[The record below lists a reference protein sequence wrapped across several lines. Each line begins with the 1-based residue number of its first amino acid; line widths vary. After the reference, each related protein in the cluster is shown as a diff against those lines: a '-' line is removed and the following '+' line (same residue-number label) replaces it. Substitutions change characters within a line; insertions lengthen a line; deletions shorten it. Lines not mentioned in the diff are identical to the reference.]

1 MNDQSSQ
8 NQNDEIDL
16 SVLFN
21 KIRSFF
27 KSILIG
33 LVQVFQFFWE
43 HKLRLFIL
51 LIIGIGL
58 QLLLKTQVQKIYTNE
73 LLVKTNFGSTEYLY
87 GKVKAINTKIE
98 SKDTTDLKVIFGK
111 AYSRVI
117 GVEVEPVIDVY
128 SLVNESTESKETFE
142 LLLDEFGD
150 FSFVEEKIN
159 INEYPNHKLKI
170 YVKGKEENES
180 IAKQLY
186 TSLAENSFY
195 NEMRDLTIES
205 LQEQLVENKKIR
217 KQIDSII
224 KEQKGALNF
233 STADNNSINFSGSQD
248 LQELL
253 NQKRVLLSSDLK
265 IKEQLSSED
274 EILKIVDSSFG
285 VLSKERNINYLLI
298 PLFLIGAYSLF
309 FFLKYLKTTISR
321 FVKQD

>member
-1 MNDQSSQ
+1 
-8 NQNDEIDL
+8 
-16 SVLFN
+16 
-21 KIRSFF
+21 
-27 KSILIG
+27 

-43 HKLRLFIL
+43 HKLRLLIL
-51 LIIGIGL
+51 LIIGVSL
-58 QLLLKTQVQKIYTNE
+58 QLLLLTQTKKIYSSE
-73 LLVKTNFGSTEYLY
+73 YLLRTNFESTEYLY
-87 GKVKAINTKIE
+87 SKVKSINGKLE
-98 SKDTTDLKVIFGK
+98 SKDTLFLKRVFGEHYK
-111 AYSRVI
+111 RVEEL
-117 GVEVEPVIDVY
+117 EVEPVVNIY
-128 SLVNESTESKETFE
+128 HLVNKSEENKEIFE
-142 LLLDEFGD
+142 LLLDEYD
-150 FSFVEEKIN
+150 DISFLEEEIN
-159 INEYPNHKLKI
+159 INEYPTHKLKV
-170 YVKGKEENES
+170 YVKGKAGNED

-217 KQIDSII
+217 TQIDSII

-274 EILKIVDSSFG
+274 EILKIVDASFG
-285 VLSKERNINYLLI
+285 VFSKERNKNYLLI

>member
-1 MNDQSSQ
+1 
-8 NQNDEIDL
+8 
-16 SVLFN
+16 
-21 KIRSFF
+21 
-27 KSILIG
+27 

-43 HKLRLFIL
+43 HKLRLLIL
-51 LIIGIGL
+51 LIIGVSL
-58 QLLLKTQVQKIYTNE
+58 QLLLLTQTKKIYSSE
-73 LLVKTNFGSTEYLY
+73 YLLRTNFESTEYLY
-87 GKVKAINTKIE
+87 SKVKSINGKLE
-98 SKDTTDLKVIFGK
+98 SKDTLFLKRVFGEHYK
-111 AYSRVI
+111 RVEEL
-117 GVEVEPVIDVY
+117 EVEPVVNIY
-128 SLVNESTESKETFE
+128 HLVNKSEENKEIFE
-142 LLLDEFGD
+142 LLLDEYD
-150 FSFVEEKIN
+150 DISFLEEEIN
-159 INEYPNHKLKI
+159 INEYPTHKLKV
-170 YVKGKEENES
+170 YVKGKAGNED

-205 LQEQLVENKKIR
+205 LQEQLVEK
-217 KQIDSII
+217 
-224 KEQKGALNF
+224 KGALNF

-274 EILKIVDSSFG
+274 EILKIVDASFG
-285 VLSKERNINYLLI
+285 VFSKERNINYLLI